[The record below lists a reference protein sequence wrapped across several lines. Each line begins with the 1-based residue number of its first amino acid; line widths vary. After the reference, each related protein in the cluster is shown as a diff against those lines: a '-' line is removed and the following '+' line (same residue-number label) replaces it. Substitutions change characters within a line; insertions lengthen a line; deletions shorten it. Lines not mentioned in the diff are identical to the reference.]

1 MAITEALWTNVIER
15 LDIKSVEEEK
25 IQKGKLQKDICL
37 QYIIDNNRKYESSRR
52 TMRL

>member
-1 MAITEALWTNVIER
+1 MMNEDHFGNLQKWTNVIER

-37 QYIIDNNRKYESSRR
+37 QYIIDNNRK
-52 TMRL
+52 